1 MIRPRTGGRITG
13 IIGITGWSLT
23 WIPTSPTTI
32 ERKTN
37 PNLPLSPFLIPLLAH
52 LFLLNRHLV
61 PANRARA
68 MNPQPLL
75 KIKIKKRNQRHNS
88 KVLKDYDCKD
98 LKMRKFLVLN
108 WL

>member
-1 MIRPRTGGRITG
+1 MHNEQSSQCFDHLPATSTGTCLATSTGTGGEAVAVPMN
-13 IIGITGWSLT
+13 SVQAA
-23 WIPTSPTTI
+23 
-32 ERKTN
+32 N
-37 PNLPLSPFLIPLLAH
+37 M
-52 LFLLNRHLV
+52 HLV
-61 PANRARA
+61 PANKARP

-108 WL
+108 